1 MSDSHTNGGNTT
13 TQDDGTPAAVKW
25 FMKLLEPGSG
35 INHGMWAFLNIIFV
49 IIAVLILILYIA
61 DVGGIHTL
69 VFGFLL
75 LGLTASANWLMWEL
89 LSAKGE
95 EEKAKAQEKK
105 ED

>member
-1 MSDSHTNGGNTT
+1 MADSDNTSNGKPEEEY
-13 TQDDGTPAAVKW
+13 PAAARF

-49 IIAVLILILYIA
+49 IIAFLILIMYIA

-75 LGLTASANWLMWEL
+75 LGLAASANWLMYEL
-89 LSAKGE
+89 LCARKDQ
-95 EEKAKAQEKK
+95 AAAEKK
-105 ED
+105 DS